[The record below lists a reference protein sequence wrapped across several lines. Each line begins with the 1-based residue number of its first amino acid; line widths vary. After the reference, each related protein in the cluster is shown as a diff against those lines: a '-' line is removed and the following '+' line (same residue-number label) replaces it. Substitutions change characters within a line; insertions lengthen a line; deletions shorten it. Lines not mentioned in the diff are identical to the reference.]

1 LRFRAS
7 AFSLSFPR
15 IAMHSPDDTIA
26 AIATAAGAAA
36 RGIVRI
42 SGPDA
47 ISIAARLFSAQDA
60 EENGAGFVRIPAR
73 NSQYARAIAGSVVLS
88 MSTSDQ
94 PAPRSL
100 PCTLYL
106 WPTARSY
113 TRQPVAELHTIG
125 SPPLLAALLRAACL
139 AGARLAEPGEFTLR
153 AFLAGRLDLMQ
164 AEAVLGVI
172 DAADRRQLDVA
183 LTQLAG
189 GLSGPLASLRDDLLN
204 LLADLEAGLDFTEE
218 DLQFISAADLR
229 TRLTAAAENVRQLL
243 DRMQTRTRAE
253 FEPRVAL
260 VGWPN
265 VGKSSLFNALLGRSA
280 ALVSD
285 SPGTTRDYL
294 TAPLPLG
301 DLRCRLTDT
310 AGRESFSNDSCVVSD
325 AAQQA
330 TMEQAEQADVRVL
343 CLDATRA
350 PNAWEELQ
358 LMRGERQIAVL
369 TKCDAADAGGRS
381 IAPQA
386 QGRLPTTSPLPTT
399 PPAFP
404 GLRAPQSFLQT
415 SSATGVGL
423 DALKSAIRDHLTATA
438 PTSAVAATATRCHE
452 SLRLAAECLSRT
464 SEIAAASGGE
474 ELIAAETRA
483 SLVELGKVV
492 GTIYTDDILARI
504 FSRFCI
510 GK

>member
-1 LRFRAS
+1 
-7 AFSLSFPR
+7 
-15 IAMHSPDDTIA
+15 MHSPDDTIA
-26 AIATAAGAAA
+26 AIATAAGGAA

-42 SGPDA
+42 SGTDA
-47 ISIAARLFSAQDA
+47 LAIATRVFTAHAAAAL
-60 EENGAGFVRIPAR
+60 ENL
-73 NSQYARAIAGSVVLS
+73 SYARIVSGTVALPDRSASQSLS
-88 MSTSDQ
+88 
-94 PAPRSL
+94 
-100 PCTLYL
+100 CTLYL

-125 SPPLLAALLRAACL
+125 SPPLLAALLRAVCF

-153 AFLAGRLDLMQ
+153 AFLAGRLDLTQ

-172 DAADRRQLDVA
+172 DATDRRQLDVA

-189 GLSGPLASLRDDLLN
+189 GLSGPLASLRDELLN

-218 DLQFISAADLR
+218 DLQFISSTDLR
-229 TRLTAAAENVRQLL
+229 TRLTAAAENVGQLM
-243 DRMQTRTRAE
+243 DQMRVRTRAE

-265 VGKSSLFNALLGRSA
+265 VGKSSLFNALLGRPA

-301 DLRCRLTDT
+301 ELTCRLTDT
-310 AGRESFSNDSCVVSD
+310 AGREFFDKENDRLSD
-325 AAQQA
+325 AAQRM
-330 TMEQAEQADVRVL
+330 TVEQFEQADLRLL

-350 PNAWEELQ
+350 PNAWEQSQ
-358 LMRGERQIAVL
+358 LAAGQRQLVVL
-369 TKCDAADAGGRS
+369 MKCDAAGAHV
-381 IAPQA
+381 A
-386 QGRLPTTSPLPTT
+386 PLP
-399 PPAFP
+399 
-404 GLRAPQSFLQT
+404 FLAT
-415 SSATGVGL
+415 SAATGAGL
-423 DALKSAIRDHLTATA
+423 DTLKAAVGEHLTT
-438 PTSAVAATATRCHE
+438 TDSAVAATAIRCHE
-452 SLRLAAECLSRT
+452 SLRLAAECLARA
-464 SEIAAASGGE
+464 SEIAATAGGE

-483 SLVELGKVV
+483 ALTELGKVV
-492 GTIYTDDILARI
+492 GTIYTDDLLARI

>member
-1 LRFRAS
+1 
-7 AFSLSFPR
+7 
-15 IAMHSPDDTIA
+15 MHSSDDTIA
-26 AIATAAGAAA
+26 AIATAAGGSA

-47 ISIAARLFSAQDA
+47 TRIAGRVFTPQQPFALESL
-60 EENGAGFVRIPAR
+60 P
-73 NSQYARAIAGSVVLS
+73 SARAVAGTVALFDCVSAS
-88 MSTSDQ
+88 ATS
-94 PAPRSL
+94 PASGQTAFGSL

-113 TRQPVAELHTIG
+113 TRQPVAELHTFG
-125 SPPLLAALLRAACL
+125 SPPLLAALVRAVCR

-183 LTQLAG
+183 LAQLAG
-189 GLSGPLASLRDDLLN
+189 GLSGPLALLRDELLN

-218 DLQFISAADLR
+218 DLQFISAAELQS
-229 TRLTAAAENVRQLL
+229 RLTAAAQHVGQLL
-243 DRMQTRTRAE
+243 DRMRCRTRAE
-253 FEPRVAL
+253 TESRVAL

-280 ALVSD
+280 AIVSD

-294 TAPLPLG
+294 TAILPLG
-301 DLRCRLTDT
+301 EISCRLTDT
-310 AGRESFSNDSCVVSD
+310 AGRALFDEAGDGVSN
-325 AAQQA
+325 AAQQM
-330 TMEQAEQADVRVL
+330 TVEQTEQADLRLL
-343 CLDATRA
+343 CLDATRE
-350 PNAWEELQ
+350 PNAWERSQ
-358 LMRGERQIAVL
+358 LAGGRRQLVVL
-369 TKCDAADAGGRS
+369 TKCDAAEATRR
-381 IAPQA
+381 IEPA
-386 QGRLPTTSPLPTT
+386 LETSAAT
-399 PPAFP
+399 
-404 GLRAPQSFLQT
+404 RA
-415 SSATGVGL
+415 GL
-423 DALKSAIRDHLTATA
+423 DPLKSAIRGQLATLDPA
-438 PTSAVAATATRCHE
+438 GAVAATAARCHE
-452 SLRLAAECLSRT
+452 SLRLAADCLTRASK
-464 SEIAAASGGE
+464 IAATSGGE

-492 GTIYTDDILARI
+492 GTIYTDDILDRI